1 MADRVRAKVKATEAK
16 LGELK
21 AWKVVQ
27 ENKLDLTKKTPGRGG
42 GADGGTKKSA

>member
-1 MADRVRAKVKATEAK
+1 MVDCVRAKAEASEAK

-27 ENKLDLTKKTPGRGG
+27 EKNLDLTKRLLEEAKE
-42 GADGGTKKSA
+42 